1 MIVNSMQTVLVP
13 PHADA
18 PSDTGLTTADVQA
31 RIQRGETNQYQ
42 ARVNRTYSEIVL
54 ENVFNLFNIVLF
66 TLLVFVV
73 ALGDYSTAIFAGF
86 SVVTNTFLGMF
97 QEINAKR
104 KLDQLAMLSEQQVRV
119 RRDTQVIAISMR
131 DVVKDDI
138 LLIEPGDKL
147 VVDGVVVQTDAM
159 EMDESLLTG
168 ESDAIFKQPGDEVF
182 SGSFCIAG
190 AGVMR
195 ATRVGKDSNI
205 NKLSEIARAYKRIRT
220 PTQVKID
227 ILVELAIVVML
238 VCVPMLFMTA
248 YLQNLELLQ
257 AMRNAVVF
265 VTSLVPQ
272 GLVLVAILSLTIGAI
287 RISRHQT
294 LIQKVNAVE
303 SLANCTT
310 LCFDKTGTLTKN
322 QLAVQQIIILNH
334 DDRANVLRDLDVYL
348 KNLAHHNRT
357 AAAVTDYVQQHLTQ
371 PQAIKKI
378 REIPFTSGRK
388 WGAVVLP
395 DKTLILG
402 APERLLPSTQ
412 TEDSV
417 AYRAYELS
425 KQGLRVLAF
434 VSISGELDAHTHD
447 IGSKTNPIALIVL
460 SDQVREDIQQTL
472 EAFRQEHIGLK
483 VISGDSLETVQAIAA
498 QSGMD
503 ITGAYTGAQL
513 DAMPDTELEGIVQQ
527 ANVFAR
533 IEPETKRRII
543 KALQKHKQYV
553 AMVGDGVNDVPA
565 LKQANLAIV
574 MNDGTQISKD
584 VADIVLLNN
593 AMSTLPLAFKEG
605 KEITQTIFGTMKMF
619 LIKNFYSILLFIFI
633 AFMSLPFP
641 ITPVQIS
648 WATFGTVNVPA
659 TLIAFSIVRPEWMWR
674 FRRDVLDYILTGGF
688 IGSVLLALLYCVTY
702 LGTNRDIEATRSA
715 VTLFMAFYGSY
726 VVCSIQGVNFYQP
739 KTFIQH
745 WRIVL
750 MMTVLCTLTVLALY
764 LLPGIFEFRIFTWAQ
779 HGWVMVLITALFLLS
794 IILLAHGMKYRYLL
808 RRMWHLFQEDED

>member
-1 MIVNSMQTVLVP
+1 MQTILVSP
-13 PHADA
+13 QSDA
-18 PSDTGLTTADVQA
+18 LNNTGLTAADVQA
-31 RIQRGETNQYQ
+31 RIQRGETNQFQ

-54 ENVFNLFNIVLF
+54 ENVFNLFNIILF
-66 TLLVFVV
+66 ALLIVVV

-119 RRDTQVIAISMR
+119 RRDNRVLMISMR
-131 DVVKDDI
+131 EVVKDDV

-190 AGVMR
+190 AGIMR

-303 SLANCTT
+303 SLANCTI

-334 DDRANVLRDLDVYL
+334 DDQANVLRDLDVYL

-371 PQAIKKI
+371 PHNTKKI

-395 DKTLILG
+395 DKTLIMG
-402 APERLLPSTQ
+402 APERLLPATQ
-412 TEDSV
+412 TEESV
-417 AYRAYELS
+417 AHRADELS

-434 VSISGELDAHTHD
+434 ASMSTEPDAHVHD
-447 IGSKTNPIALIVL
+447 VGSKTNPIALIVL

-472 EAFRQEHIGLK
+472 EAFRQENIGLK
-483 VISGDSLETVQAIAA
+483 VISGDSLETVQAIAT
-498 QSGMD
+498 QSGMV
-503 ITGAYTGAQL
+503 ITSAYTGTQL
-513 DAMPDTELEGIVQQ
+513 EAMPDAELEGIVQQ

-543 KALQKHKQYV
+543 KALQTHKQYV

-659 TLIAFSIVRPEWMWR
+659 TLIAFGIVRPEWMIR

-688 IGSVLLALLYCVTY
+688 IGSVLLAVLYCVTY
-702 LGTNRDIEATRSA
+702 LGTDRDIVATRSA

-739 KTFIQH
+739 NTFVQH

-750 MMTVLCTLTVLALY
+750 MMTVLSILTILALY
-764 LLPGIFEFRIFTWAQ
+764 IVPGIFEFRIMTWEQ
-779 HGWVMVLITALFLLS
+779 HWWVMVLITALFLLS

-808 RRMWHLFQEDED
+808 RRMWHIFQEDED

>member
-1 MIVNSMQTVLVP
+1 MQNMLVP
-13 PHADA
+13 PQTDTLADN
-18 PSDTGLTTADVQA
+18 GLTAADVET
-31 RIQRGETNQYQ
+31 RIQRGETNRYQ
-42 ARVNRTYSEIVL
+42 ARVNRTYPEIVL
-54 ENVFNLFNIVLF
+54 ENVFNLFNVVLF
-66 TLLVFVV
+66 TLLVIVI

-86 SVVTNTFLGMF
+86 SVVTNTFLGMI

-104 KLDQLAMLSEQQVRV
+104 KLDRLATLAEQQVRV
-119 RRDTQVIAISMR
+119 RRDGTIQTIPMR
-131 DVVKDDI
+131 EVVKDDI

-147 VVDGVVVQTDAM
+147 VVDGVIVSSDAM

-168 ESDAIFKQPGDEVF
+168 ESDAIFKQPGDEVY

-190 AGVMR
+190 TGVMR
-195 ATRVGKDSNI
+195 ATRVGKESNI
-205 NKLSEIARAYKRIRT
+205 NKLSDIARAYKRIRT
-220 PTQVKID
+220 PTQVRID
-227 ILVELAIVVML
+227 VLVELAIVVML
-238 VCVPMLFMTA
+238 VCVPMLFITA

-303 SLANCTT
+303 SLANCTV

-334 DDRANVLRDLDVYL
+334 DDRQNVLRDLDVYL

-357 AAAVTDYVQQHLTQ
+357 AGAVAAYVQAHVVE
-371 PQAIKKI
+371 PQNVKKI
-378 REIPFTSGRK
+378 HEIPFTSGRK

-395 DKTLILG
+395 EKTLILG

-412 TEDSV
+412 LEDSV

-434 VSISGELDAHTHD
+434 ASMPDEPDTRVNN
-447 IGSKTNPIALIVL
+447 IGNKTNPIALVVL

-472 EAFRQEHIGLK
+472 EAFRSENLKLK
-483 VISGDSLETVQAIAA
+483 VISGDSLETVQAIAMQA
-498 QSGMD
+498 GM
-503 ITGAYTGAQL
+503 TVTEAYTGAQL
-513 DAMPDTELEGIVQQ
+513 EKMPDAEFESIVQN

-543 KALQKHKQYV
+543 TALQKHKQYV

-619 LIKNFYSILLFIFI
+619 LVKNFYSVLLFIFI

-648 WATFGTVNVPA
+648 WATFGTVNIPA
-659 TLIAFSIVRPEWMWR
+659 TLIAFGIVRPELMQR
-674 FRRDVLDYILTGGF
+674 FRRDVFDYIITGGF
-688 IGSVLLALLYCVTY
+688 IGAILMTVLYCVTY
-702 LGTNRDIEATRSA
+702 LGLQRDMNATRSA
-715 VTLFMAFYGSY
+715 VTLFMALYGSY

-739 KTFIQH
+739 KTFVHH

-750 MMTVLCTLTVLALY
+750 LMTVLSTLTILALY
-764 LLPGIFEFRIFTWAQ
+764 LLPDIFEFRIFTWQ
-779 HGWVMVLITALFLLS
+779 EHSWVMILITALFLLS

-808 RRMWHLFQEDED
+808 KRMWHLFQEDEG